1 MRRLLV
7 LSLSLWACDDRKPQ
21 APAQAAAPLAAPT
34 KSAVDAFHD
43 VLAPVWHTDDQPQ
56 QTEKACAALPDFRAQ
71 VTRLVTEAPPPVAA
85 LPPPLVPAST
95 PASLSAIGPQ
105 VKKRK
110 VARSVSRIVMD
121 VARTSPSL
129 SVPAS
134 ICRALLGARVE

>member
-71 VTRLVTEAPPPVAA
+71 VTRLVTEAPPPSA
-85 LPPPLVPAST
+85 T
-95 PASLSAIGPQ
+95 PAFGPQ
-105 VKKRK
+105 TRELERAVTSLEAACANDRPA
-110 VARSVSRIVMD
+110 VTSALTSVHERFHAVSKCTGR
-121 VARTSPSL
+121 
-129 SVPAS
+129 
-134 ICRALLGARVE
+134 